1 MKKFT
6 LIIFTL
12 LLTGFFHAEKYN
24 PFVAVIHNTAFSFT
38 KDFKKNDSLMKRT
51 LESLTVLRKKISANS
66 LKKTIRNIKNIKN
79 IHKNYYSKTKKM
91 EKFYKERWRRPRYT
105 SMPLDWK
112 KEKVAEHKEK
122 ITLLGSLSEDIKE
135 IFNVWT
141 KQYNKVKSAEKKE
154 EIIEIIKKGEFILE
168 KRTKKHETLQ
178 KEIYEK
184 LKDELEIIKLMDSG

>member
-1 MKKFT
+1 
-6 LIIFTL
+6 
-12 LLTGFFHAEKYN
+12 
-24 PFVAVIHNTAFSFT
+24 
-38 KDFKKNDSLMKRT
+38 MKRT